1 MNTIKSLR
9 NATFREW
16 IAAALTV
23 AVLSGLVSIPVYR
36 DRLKTACRQFI
47 SIPRRLGASL
57 DAIRIVQ
64 HGESYRV
71 MRVLKDNTF
80 EDAVILMS
88 DDPAEPPELRS
99 IVWCAY
105 YLYPRVLVHESGL
118 RAHPGLEADFV
129 VTTPHFVAGL
139 PESVAAPKLNLIPLS
154 ARAREYATRRTP

>member
-1 MNTIKSLR
+1 VDR
-9 NATFREW
+9 RGVDGGR
-16 IAAALTV
+16 ALGFGFD
-23 AVLSGLVSIPVYR
+23 SGLPRPTQDGLSSVHL
-36 DRLKTACRQFI
+36 D
-47 SIPRRLGASL
+47 PRRLGASL

-139 PESVAAPKLNLIPLS
+139 PESVAAPKLDLLPLS